1 MKIYLR
7 LFIDKGV
14 IMDELENFITKQ
26 SLLLGQ
32 ISGHLFM
39 INETA
44 DNDTV
49 QKEIKKLKDFIC
61 KSVEELYYGD

>member
-1 MKIYLR
+1 
-7 LFIDKGV
+7 
-14 IMDELENFITKQ
+14 MDELENFITKQ